1 MEQVAQFFF
10 DNVFTSDFFINID
23 VAIYQFVES
32 FTNPALTGVM
42 KAITHL
48 GDTPGIIWFVLG
60 IILLIPRKT
69 RKLGILMFAGL
80 AFSSLINNVLLKE
93 LLERPRP
100 FIFVEKFPEFWEKVG
115 YAYPG
120 CLIELSE
127 SQLAGKSPS
136 FPSGHTSTSIG
147 AAFALLLGCRK
158 KQFIVG
164 IPAFI
169 LSLAIGFSR
178 IYVHIHYPSDVV
190 VGAVVGL
197 LGGLVAYVIY
207 AKLLVPK
214 VFPFINKKKRLKI
227 QALFICINFYA
238 KLGSTTN

>member
-115 YAYPG
+115 YEYPG

-164 IPAFI
+164 VPAFI

-178 IYVHIHYPSDVV
+178 IYVHIHYPTDVIG
-190 VGAVVGL
+190 GAIV
-197 LGGLVAYVIY
+197 GLVAGVAIY
-207 AKLLVPK
+207 FIFDKL
-214 VFPFINKKKRLKI
+214 VFKKAIPALENKIKKKI
-227 QALFICINFYA
+227 IE
-238 KLGSTTN
+238 

>member
-10 DNVFTSDFFINID
+10 DNVFTSDLFINID
-23 VAIYQFVES
+23 TTIYQFIES

-69 RKLGILMFAGL
+69 RKLGMLMFAGL
-80 AFSSLINNVLLKE
+80 AFSSLINNVMLKE
-93 LLERPRP
+93 LLARPRP
-100 FIFVEKFPEFWEKVG
+100 YNFAEQFPEFWAKVG
-115 YAYPG
+115 YEYPG
-120 CLIELSE
+120 CLIDLST
-127 SQLAGKSPS
+127 SPS

-158 KQFIVG
+158 KYLAIG

-178 IYVHIHYPSDVV
+178 IYVHIHYPTDVIGGV
-190 VGAVVGL
+190 IV
-197 LGGLVAYVIY
+197 GLVAATAVYFLFD
-207 AKLLVPK
+207 LLVFKKAIPALEK
-214 VFPFINKKKRLKI
+214 KINKRI
-227 QALFICINFYA
+227 I
-238 KLGSTTN
+238 